1 MTLIGRRLL
10 LYTEDSAP
18 PAPPSAAQYQWYDTT
33 RDDIL
38 TCARKLTRVS
48 LIYRTEATTKSGK
61 TEKKPLKIKHGCSE
75 VSVNNPRIR
84 GVSPEEEKKGY
95 AREGF
100 VEKEGLKP
108 GMKE

>member
-1 MTLIGRRLL
+1 V
-10 LYTEDSAP
+10 EK
-18 PAPPSAAQYQWYDTT
+18 Q
-33 RDDIL
+33 
-38 TCARKLTRVS
+38 K
-48 LIYRTEATTKSGK
+48 RTFKN
-61 TEKKPLKIKHGCSE
+61 KKNGCSE

-100 VEKEGLKP
+100 VEKGFKP